1 MVPEKSTFC
10 NGVCRIGGEAEAAR
24 FDFVTRNY
32 RDASCLSLI
41 DHHCFF
47 FSLSLSTFQSFR
59 NYRNHVLT
67 GTCLRH
73 WNHALDGAKL
83 AEKKRKKYID
93 KLENFV
99 GVLQSNEEYLWH
111 GYNWRSA
118 KTLTSNSGNGP
129 RLKGL
134 WVSCFYGSANGIE
147 NILYC
152 KMFLNEYCYL
162 FGTEWQKPANFFIS
176 AFCA

>member
-1 MVPEKSTFC
+1 M
-10 NGVCRIGGEAEAAR
+10 
-24 FDFVTRNY
+24 FVSNRP
-32 RDASCLSLI
+32 SL
-41 DHHCFF
+41 FL
-47 FSLSLSTFQSFR
+47 FSLSLPFNLSET
-59 NYRNHVLT
+59 T
-67 GTCLRH
+67 AITCWQAPGLRH

-118 KTLTSNSGNGP
+118 KTLTSNSGNGH

-134 WVSCFYGSANGIE
+134 WVSCFYGSINGIE
-147 NILYC
+147 NILHC
-152 KMFLNEYCYL
+152 KMFLNEHCYL
-162 FGTEWQKPANFFIS
+162 CLTEWQKPANFFYQCLLRVDFGLSVRKTLQKAGCLIY
-176 AFCA
+176 